1 MTFVELL
8 INIIETRKNQLLKVI
23 AWDWEGELLI
33 KGNKIVRA
41 EVEEEELYGLEAL
54 KFMIENQSEIRRVEF
69 RPFEEKEPNL
79 NVGQMELFNLVVP
92 REESEGEETETE
104 LEVESVEAKV
114 EPEDEK
120 LLLPICNKYFS
131 EEGLKLIV
139 VNGKVELSREP
150 NTEEV
155 LNLIEKLAKGEEE
168 TPCRVEKLLIRLEKL
183 FCLILTKDK
192 NYCAVVADIG
202 ELPNYE
208 LDEPAIDEEL
218 LSVLTSQN

>member
-1 MTFVELL
+1 MTFAELL

-33 KGNKIVRA
+33 KGNRIVRA

-69 RPFEEKEPNL
+69 HPFREKEPNL
-79 NVGQMELFNLVVP
+79 GIDQMELFNLVVP
-92 REESEGEETETE
+92 REEREGEENETE
-104 LEVESVEAKV
+104 LEVESMEPEV
-114 EPEDEK
+114 EPEGEK
-120 LLLPICNKYFS
+120 LLLPICEKYFS
-131 EEGLKLIV
+131 EKGIKLIV
-139 VNGKVELSREP
+139 VNGRVELSRELD
-150 NTEEV
+150 TEEV
-155 LNLIEKLAKGEEE
+155 LNLLEKLAKGDEEA
-168 TPCRVEKLLIRLEKL
+168 PCRIEKLLVRFDKL
-183 FCLILTKDK
+183 FCLILTTGKS
-192 NYCAVVADIG
+192 YCAVVADIG